1 MAKKFSTYIKILED
15 QGVDDLNNSVKNDFT
30 YILKEFAAWRDMSD
44 LEKKQRLQANTGKPV
59 SDADLQAAEA
69 PANYTPQQRAETMT
83 RTGSDPGADGSKIP
97 TPSVPQPAVPQP
109 TVQQRDQ
116 QPVGTPTADVG
127 TQPEPVVPVAEPAEV
142 PVTNTSA
149 TEIPAPAVP
158 STQQPVGGGEAPR
171 VAKPGFM
178 DRFKAA
184 SKNVYTHLGGNSSGP
199 EEIFKDPVTALQS
212 AGVAADSKTMVNI
225 EDLERLFGGT
235 GRSVPVNKPT
245 DGTLTDQLMTKHTP
259 IQEGIMDKIGRGI
272 KKAGE
277 VATGASKV
285 LNNVHRATGGRDGTG
300 GTDMANLA
308 AGKMASSSPGYKQLI
323 TKMTTFLTASDP
335 TTHARAL
342 QDLQNDTAWKD
353 FMSTA
358 TDAEKQNFIA
368 ALKQFAS

>member
-15 QGVDDLNNSVKNDFT
+15 QGVDDLNNSVKNVFT
-30 YILKEFAAWRDMSD
+30 YILKEFAAWRDLSD

-69 PANYTPQQRAETMT
+69 PAIA
-83 RTGSDPGADGSKIP
+83 

-212 AGVAADSKTMVNI
+212 AGVTADSETMVNI

-235 GRSVPVNKPT
+235 GKSVPVNRPT
-245 DGTLTDQLMTKHTP
+245 DGTLTDQLITKHTP